1 MKNAVENAVT
11 FTAVGWELRRD
22 GKESSILQS
31 ITLDHLNRSVCHN
44 YLVVNVNEKQICAGD
59 INGGDTCR
67 GDSGGPLS
75 NQFNFYEHGIR
86 EVQLGIVS
94 YGSVRCD
101 GPGVNV
107 DVTSYVDWIQKA
119 ISEHEFD
126 SPESHQIPT
135 QSNYSENIMLYN
147 DCGGKNVASNLLAK
161 IWGPNFEAQG
171 ALITDR
177 FVVTVS
183 RDLPYSVNVGV
194 MQKNLDFEE
203 YIVENVFKHPDER
216 SNIALIKL
224 NVPVNIALIHPI
236 CVVLDKQ
243 GMKNALENAVTF
255 TAVGWGWRRDG
266 KESSILQNITLDHL
280 NRSVCHNYLLVN
292 VNEKQI
298 CAGDINGGD
307 TCRGDSGGP
316 LSKQF
321 NFYEHGIREVQLGIV
336 SYGREHCDGP
346 GVNVDVTSY
355 VDWIQETIRKFEF
368 DEPEPP
374 QIPTQPNYSE
384 NIMLYNDC
392 NGATIASNLL
402 AKIWG
407 PNFVARGVLITDR
420 FVVTVS
426 RGLPDNPYSLEVGVM
441 QTNLDFADHRVEKVF
456 KHPDESSNIAL
467 IKLNRPVTNT
477 DGMKPICMVTSPY
490 YQQAAAS
497 LQFFTAF
504 GYVKQW
510 NHIQT
515 YKLNIE
521 RIRTVECAN
530 TFNRVIQANEFC
542 TRSSETPYND
552 GVPGFI
558 FGKELD
564 QPGRQLFVLLG
575 IVSYSF
581 NGLHVA
587 TNILPYTNWIS
598 HIVTFN

>member
-224 NVPVNIALIHPI
+224 NVPVNI
-236 CVVLDKQ
+236 V
-243 GMKNALENAVTF
+243 
-255 TAVGWGWRRDG
+255 
-266 KESSILQNITLDHL
+266 
-280 NRSVCHNYLLVN
+280 
-292 VNEKQI
+292 
-298 CAGDINGGD
+298 
-307 TCRGDSGGP
+307 
-316 LSKQF
+316 
-321 NFYEHGIREVQLGIV
+321 
-336 SYGREHCDGP
+336 
-346 GVNVDVTSY
+346 
-355 VDWIQETIRKFEF
+355 
-368 DEPEPP
+368 
-374 QIPTQPNYSE
+374 
-384 NIMLYNDC
+384 
-392 NGATIASNLL
+392 
-402 AKIWG
+402 
-407 PNFVARGVLITDR
+407 
-420 FVVTVS
+420 
-426 RGLPDNPYSLEVGVM
+426 
-441 QTNLDFADHRVEKVF
+441 
-456 KHPDESSNIAL
+456 
-467 IKLNRPVTNT
+467 
-477 DGMKPICMVTSPY
+477 
-490 YQQAAAS
+490 
-497 LQFFTAF
+497 
-504 GYVKQW
+504 
-510 NHIQT
+510 
-515 YKLNIE
+515 
-521 RIRTVECAN
+521 
-530 TFNRVIQANEFC
+530 
-542 TRSSETPYND
+542 
-552 GVPGFI
+552 
-558 FGKELD
+558 
-564 QPGRQLFVLLG
+564 
-575 IVSYSF
+575 
-581 NGLHVA
+581 
-587 TNILPYTNWIS
+587 
-598 HIVTFN
+598 